1 MARISALQPLQRFN
15 YFKASTMYSFSTC
28 WNSHRHSD
36 GRAMLREI
44 VDLGFE
50 CAELSHGIRLSL
62 VPGILEAV
70 DHGEIKISSLHNF
83 CPLPLGV
90 TQAAPNLYEFSAE
103 DARDRDLAIKHT
115 QRTFEFAARV
125 KAGIVILHLGS
136 IEMKDYTGKLA
147 GLLEHDA
154 RSSKKFQT
162 LQEDALKAR
171 EGKKEKFFSRMK
183 ETLRKI
189 LPDAE
194 RRGLTLGCEN
204 RQALEELPLDGD
216 FEEFLREFQIPA
228 VAYWHDT
235 GHAQIKENLRVIEH
249 TRFLQTLAPRLAGFH
264 IHDVLFPARDH
275 VSPGSGTID
284 FAALKPFV
292 DPRHI
297 KVFELSPSL
306 SPEAVRAGVAHVRKV
321 WGD

>member
-1 MARISALQPLQRFN
+1 
-15 YFKASTMYSFSTC
+15 MYSFSTC

-44 VDLGFE
+44 AELGFE
-50 CAELSHGIRLSL
+50 YAELSHGIRLSL

-70 DHGEIKISSLHNF
+70 DKGEIKISSLHNF
-83 CPLPLGV
+83 CPLPMGV

-103 DARDRDLAIKHT
+103 DSRDRDLALKHT
-115 QRTFEFAARV
+115 QKTFEFAARV
-125 KAGIVILHLGS
+125 KAGTVVLHLGS

-147 GLLEHDA
+147 GLLEQDA
-154 RSSKKFQT
+154 QRSKKFQA

-171 EGKKEKFFSRMK
+171 EAKKEKFFARVK
-183 ETLRKI
+183 ETFRKI

-194 RRGLTLGCEN
+194 RRGITLGCEN

-216 FEEFLREFQIPA
+216 FDGFLREFQSPA
-228 VAYWHDT
+228 AAYWHDT
-235 GHAQIKENLRVIEH
+235 GHAQIKENFGVIEQV
-249 TRFLQTLAPRLAGFH
+249 RLLQTLAPRLAGFH
-264 IHDVLFPARDH
+264 VHDVLFPARDH
-275 VSPGSGTID
+275 APPGSGTID

-292 DPRHI
+292 NPRHI
-297 KVFELSPSL
+297 KVFELSPGSSL
-306 SPEAVRAGVAHVRKV
+306 EAVRAGVAHIRKV